1 MLDATL
7 ATVENVIVIAAVGA
21 SLHYLAGLDWPW
33 AVLVGA
39 GVSLALRRLLRSRT
53 LMRPRKPPLSGGG

>member
-1 MLDATL
+1 MLDTML

-39 GVSLALRRLLRSRT
+39 GVSLALRRLLRS
-53 LMRPRKPPLSGGG
+53 